1 MSLTP
6 LESQTREIFHEL
18 HKAQGRDDEI
28 FRRLTALLTP
38 AYLHEPDDFFR
49 GKICLDAGCGSNAN
63 ATHSMLTHGAEKVYA
78 FDLNETIFE
87 TAPQRLREFEGK
99 YVLSTDNVLHLSF
112 PDNMFD
118 FAHCSGV
125 LHHAADV
132 FAGLKELARV
142 TKPGGILYIM
152 TYGKGGLIRD
162 IVTCLRQK
170 YQQDAAFKQF
180 VDHLDA
186 GFFIDLLQHLAA
198 GMLAHGDA
206 YGAKLSQE
214 LIHELVDADLVLT
227 IKDRITAPLYQ
238 EHSEAELTAALRELG
253 LTRIERLTRYP
264 QFTNIRRFLSPL
276 YFRYDSDFARLF
288 YGDGSVQLKA
298 MKGAMR

>member
-18 HKAQGRDDEI
+18 HKAQGQDDAI

-38 AYLHEPDDFFR
+38 AYLNEPDDFFR

-99 YVLSTDNVLHLSF
+99 YVLGTDNVLHLSF
-112 PDNMFD
+112 PENMFD
-118 FAHCSGV
+118 FVHCSGV

-214 LIHELVDADLVLT
+214 LIHELVDADLVRAVHEKGMKLFVWT
-227 IKDRITAPLYQ
+227 VNEKEDIDRMK
-238 EHSEAELTAALRELG
+238 ALG
-253 LTRIERLTRYP
+253 VDAIFSNYP
-264 QFTNIRRFLSPL
+264 DR
-276 YFRYDSDFARLF
+276 
-288 YGDGSVQLKA
+288 V
-298 MKGAMR
+298 

>member
-18 HKAQGRDDEI
+18 HKAQGQDDAI

-38 AYLHEPDDFFR
+38 AYLNEPDDFFR

-63 ATHSMLTHGAEKVYA
+63 ATHSMLTH
-78 FDLNETIFE
+78 
-87 TAPQRLREFEGK
+87 
-99 YVLSTDNVLHLSF
+99 LSTDNVLHLSF

-132 FAGLKELARV
+132 FTGLKELARV